1 MRSQID
7 AIVKSAGLVPAQMTA
22 IDNACPTDATTAG
35 VSSTEASKEKL
46 EWRSMLHTYIRKCRL
61 GGAMPHCLGPPEANS
76 IGSWLRCGRA

>member
-7 AIVKSAGLVPAQMTA
+7 AIVKSAGLEPAQMTA

-46 EWRSMLHTYIRKCRL
+46 EWGSMCIRNIC
-61 GGAMPHCLGPPEANS
+61 
-76 IGSWLRCGRA
+76 

>member
-22 IDNACPTDATTAG
+22 IDKACPTDATTAG

-46 EWRSMLHTYIRKCRL
+46 EWVSMCIRKC
-61 GGAMPHCLGPPEANS
+61 
-76 IGSWLRCGRA
+76 